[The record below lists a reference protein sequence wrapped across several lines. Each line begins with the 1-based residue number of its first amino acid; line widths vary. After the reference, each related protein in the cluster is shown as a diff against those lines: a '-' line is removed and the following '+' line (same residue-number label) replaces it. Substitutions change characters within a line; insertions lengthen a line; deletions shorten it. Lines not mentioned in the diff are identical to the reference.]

1 MRESLEQVS
10 MITQQL
16 KCNQNNEISTIKKSR
31 IMKLKKTK
39 WMTAFLTFATMA
51 GLQAGNSLNVHE
63 KSNANTAFATSD
75 VQKLTFAGGN
85 LTVNKKDA
93 TTSSYA
99 RTNVAYLNFTSGVM
113 TAATS
118 PQAANKLA
126 LYPSPVQDVLNIEL
140 ADATSQAVQVEIVSI
155 DGKTAVRTV
164 LHNAKSS
171 ISVASLPKGIYLCR
185 CTNGNNTSSTK
196 FIKQ

>member
-1 MRESLEQVS
+1 MMQRKNAKRMTVFLAL
-10 MITQQL
+10 ITV
-16 KCNQNNEISTIKKSR
+16 
-31 IMKLKKTK
+31 
-39 WMTAFLTFATMA
+39 A
-51 GLQAGNSLNVHE
+51 GLQAQKSLNVHE
-63 KSNANTAFATSD
+63 KSNANTAFSTND

-93 TTSSYA
+93 TTSSFT
-99 RTNVAYLNFTSGVM
+99 RTNVAYLNFTSGVL
-113 TAATS
+113 TAATA

-140 ADATSQAVQVEIVSI
+140 ADAATQTIHVEIVGV
-155 DGKTAVRTV
+155 DGKVVLRTALR
-164 LHNAKSS
+164 NAKSS
-171 ISVASLPKGIYLCR
+171 ISVSSLPKGIYLCR